1 MTYTWPKQA
10 DCDKFYGNPRGAD
23 PSGPSAAWEL
33 ENLTYIV
40 PPYKMFYDKRP
51 VSRLRVHKK
60 CGAALSEALNNI
72 LKAANGDQKLIDHW
86 GASVYG
92 GGYLYR
98 LKRSGTT
105 LSMHSYG
112 CAIDLDPANNGF
124 RDPTPRL
131 AQFPQVV
138 KAFKDVGAVWGG
150 DWKNNTDGMHFQ
162 FAIV

>member
-1 MTYTWPKQA
+1 MTYSWPKQA

-23 PSGPSAAWEL
+23 PSMPSPTWEL
-33 ENLTYIV
+33 ENLTHII
-40 PPYKMFYDKRP
+40 PPYKMFYDGKP

-60 CGAALSEALNNI
+60 CAAAFMEAFNNI
-72 LKAANGDQKLIDHW
+72 LKAADGDQKVIDHW
-86 GASVYG
+86 GASIYG
-92 GGYLYR
+92 GGYNYR
-98 LKRSGTT
+98 LKRAGTT

-124 RDPTPRL
+124 RDSTPRL

-150 DWKNNTDGMHFQ
+150 DWPNNTDGMHFQ
-162 FAIV
+162 FALV